1 MGITWSAANSIIGN
15 ILQLLQL
22 IIVSSFL
29 TTAEYGTMALALI
42 IIYFAQF
49 FTDMGIPNAM
59 IFKQKFSSFQFNS
72 LFWFNSFLGWL
83 FFFIDFFSAPM
94 LAAWYKQPDI
104 INVLRVTGILF
115 LFIAFDSHYR
125 AVLKMKLQ
133 FKQLAIA
140 DIAGKLV
147 SLIMAVLMAAT
158 GFGVYALV
166 YSTLC
171 AVAITGLL
179 NVIQGWRF
187 YALRFHFRLG
197 EVKEFLHFGL
207 YQTGENILNYLNYQ
221 VDSILVGKL
230 IGIEALGIY
239 SLAKNLAM
247 KPLQIINPVVTQVG
261 FPIMAGVNTDKDLV
275 RKIYLQI
282 LRYLSAINFLLY
294 PFLIAFAEPLI
305 RIFFADKWLN
315 AIPVLQVLSMYC
327 MVRSVFNPSGALM
340 ASQGLVRYSFRYNLL
355 LLFIIPAAIF
365 LLSGYGLIWIAAG
378 MTIIMIVLFIP
389 VWRFLI
395 LPACQPTLK
404 EYWQQVEL
412 PLLNAVLLTGLLLL
426 YQLIPF
432 NSDLLRLFSGIMVWL
447 ILCWLL
453 TRYFNTN
460 LYAEATSLLKEQLN
474 QKAT

>member
-1 MGITWSAANSIIGN
+1 
-15 ILQLLQL
+15 
-22 IIVSSFL
+22 
-29 TTAEYGTMALALI
+29 
-42 IIYFAQF
+42 
-49 FTDMGIPNAM
+49 
-59 IFKQKFSSFQFNS
+59 
-72 LFWFNSFLGWL
+72 
-83 FFFIDFFSAPM
+83 
-94 LAAWYKQPDI
+94 
-104 INVLRVTGILF
+104 
-115 LFIAFDSHYR
+115 
-125 AVLKMKLQ
+125 
-133 FKQLAIA
+133 
-140 DIAGKLV
+140 
-147 SLIMAVLMAAT
+147 
-158 GFGVYALV
+158 
-166 YSTLC
+166 
-171 AVAITGLL
+171 
-179 NVIQGWRF
+179 
-187 YALRFHFRLG
+187 
-197 EVKEFLHFGL
+197 
-207 YQTGENILNYLNYQ
+207 
-221 VDSILVGKL
+221 
-230 IGIEALGIY
+230 
-239 SLAKNLAM
+239 
-247 KPLQIINPVVTQVG
+247 
-261 FPIMAGVNTDKDLV
+261 
-275 RKIYLQI
+275 
-282 LRYLSAINFLLY
+282 
-294 PFLIAFAEPLI
+294 
-305 RIFFADKWLN
+305 
-315 AIPVLQVLSMYC
+315 MYC